1 MEYKIYTLSLNH
13 LHQSV
18 FMPFYYHRCAVVP
31 RNKTV
36 IILNAQVEFVSFSIK
51 KRNHSSTKSPA
62 GQKMPNNVDVYTTK
76 VLKCGKNSIR

>member
-62 GQKMPNNVDVYTTK
+62 G
-76 VLKCGKNSIR
+76 

>member
-18 FMPFYYHRCAVVP
+18 FMPLYYHCCAVVP

-36 IILNAQVEFVSFSIK
+36 IILNAQVEFVSFSTK

-62 GQKMPNNVDVYTTK
+62 G
-76 VLKCGKNSIR
+76 